1 MKAGYDCIKVFSGA
15 DFTEDLRMFDVPGLH
30 HRYAA

>member
-1 MKAGYDCIKVFSGA
+1 MKTGYDCIKVFSGA